1 MSGWEKWN
9 FMWERKIFLLK
20 FNPFKLYS
28 LVTKFILSLFLSFLL
43 QIMILS
49 LKLPVYMHW
58 TFGDDLVSS
67 LLVTFGNKLILS
79 LILFKATSIA
89 TEYFVPKNL
98 NFSDAIFHHYRL
110 IKFTPSFFPLVPLF
124 WINNSDENYFSL
136 LNAIIFSLL
145 ATKSLIRC

>member
-1 MSGWEKWN
+1 
-9 FMWERKIFLLK
+9 MWERKIFLLK
-20 FNPFKLYS
+20 FNQFKLYS
-28 LVTKFILSLFLSFLL
+28 LVMKFILSLFLSFLL

-89 TEYFVPKNL
+89 MEYFVTKNL
-98 NFSDAIFHHYRL
+98 KFSDEIFRHYRL
-110 IKFTPSFFPLVPLF
+110 IKFAPSFSPLVPLF
-124 WINNSDENYFSL
+124 RINNSDKNYFSP
-136 LNAIIFSLL
+136 LNVKIFSLL
-145 ATKSLIRC
+145 ATKSLFHC

>member
-1 MSGWEKWN
+1 MSKNERGRVEKFLSEWVGEMK
-9 FMWERKIFLLK
+9 FYVGKKKKLLK

-89 TEYFVPKNL
+89 MEYFVTKNL
-98 NFSDAIFHHYRL
+98 
-110 IKFTPSFFPLVPLF
+110 KF
-124 WINNSDENYFSL
+124 
-136 LNAIIFSLL
+136 
-145 ATKSLIRC
+145 